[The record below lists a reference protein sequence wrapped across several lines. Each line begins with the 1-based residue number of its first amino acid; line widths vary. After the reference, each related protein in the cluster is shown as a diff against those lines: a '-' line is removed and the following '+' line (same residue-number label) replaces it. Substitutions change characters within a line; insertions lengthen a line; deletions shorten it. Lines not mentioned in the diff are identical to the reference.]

1 MNITPEQLSKLRS
14 ALWLAGWFVTD
25 SESDGYPTQLETDRA
40 TVKAAWDVIY
50 KIETGERHG
59 TFS

>member
-1 MNITPEQLSKLRS
+1 MNITPEQLSKIRS

-40 TVKAAWDVIY
+40 TVKNAWDVIY
-50 KIETGERHG
+50 KIETGV
-59 TFS
+59 TK